1 MLAELSVDE
10 VKRVVGPGA
19 AWPNMS
25 RDEIMEE
32 IYLEIEAG
40 STGKPN
46 RAAEL
51 RNSERI
57 IPFLIQIPGIDP
69 GFLAKELLK
78 RLDDKLDFNQA
89 IVEQIPS
96 IVAMNQAQNLMGAGN
111 ADAPQLQGGQGQN
124 NAPRPKQVP
133 GAGQAPMGA
142 EAG

>member
-1 MLAELSVDE
+1 
-10 VKRVVGPGA
+10 
-19 AWPNMS
+19 
-25 RDEIMEE
+25 MEE

-51 RNSERI
+51 RNIERI

-111 ADAPQLQGGQGQN
+111 ADAPQLQGQQGQN
-124 NAPRPKQVP
+124 NAPRPKVP
-133 GAGQAPMGA
+133 SRSSSDGSNNFLFSVLI
-142 EAG
+142 